1 MRRIIAIGGGEI
13 GRPGYPVETTGID
26 EQIVRATGKGRP
38 KVLLVPTASG
48 DSELYWETFKEHFG
62 GRLECGTDVLWLL
75 RHEPCDE
82 HEAREKILRS
92 DALYVGGGNT
102 ARMIRL
108 WRRRGIDVV
117 MREAWERG
125 VVLSGLSAGAICW
138 FRYGSSDSRKFANPD
153 ASLIRMRGL
162 GLVNA
167 ALCPHYDVE
176 ESRKP
181 DLKAMML
188 KTPGVAIALDNCSAI
203 EIVGDWYRVLTCRA
217 GAKAYRVYW
226 SAGEYHEEP
235 LADDGARRPLSALLQ
250 SLSTINYKL

>member
-1 MRRIIAIGGGEI
+1 MRKIIAIGGGEI

-62 GRLECGTDVLWLL
+62 GRLGCETDVLWLL
-75 RHEPCDE
+75 RHKPCDE
-82 HEAREKILRS
+82 REVREKMLGS

-138 FRYGSSDSRKFANPD
+138 FRYGNTDSRKFSNPD
-153 ASLIRMRGL
+153 AGLIRMRAL

-181 DLKAMML
+181 DLKAMMRR
-188 KTPGVAIALDNCSAI
+188 TPGVAIALDNCSAI
-203 EIVGDWYRVLTCRA
+203 EIVGDWYRVLTCRT

-226 SAGEYHEEP
+226 SAGEYHEEALP
-235 LADDGARRPLSALLQ
+235 TDGNQWLMSALLK
-250 SLSTINYKL
+250 SP